1 MAWEQGGHR
10 GHVSPK
16 LFCDFRYDF
25 LLLMGTSERVMNVQ
39 VMVHLFR
46 SFIIIFVHM
55 HQTKNRNRNRIKNCN
70 CILNEPYDDVR
81 VFWKKYE
88 IYLRCAWTI
97 LKKGYETLFDS
108 FCKNENTRPFR
119 NSLL

>member
-1 MAWEQGGHR
+1 
-10 GHVSPK
+10 
-16 LFCDFRYDF
+16 
-25 LLLMGTSERVMNVQ
+25 MGTSERVMNVQ

-46 SFIIIFVHM
+46 SFISIRSHASD
-55 HQTKNRNRNRIKNCN
+55 KENRNRNRIKNCN
-70 CILNEPYDDVR
+70 CILNGPYDDVR

-88 IYLRCAWTI
+88 IYLRCARTI
-97 LKKGYETLFDS
+97 LKKVYETLFDS